1 MMKKEIKCLRAP
13 AAVGAY
19 SQGIESSGFV
29 FLSGQLPIDPENGT
43 MPKEVEKQAEQS
55 LKNVKN
61 ILESADKTL
70 NDVIKTTIFL
80 ENIADF
86 AAVNAVYQE
95 FFEEPYP
102 ARSCFAVSALPKGA
116 KVEVEVIAK

>member
-1 MMKKEIKCLRAP
+1 MKKEIKCLRAP

-102 ARSCFAVSALPKGA
+102 ARSCFAVSALPQGA

>member
-1 MMKKEIKCLRAP
+1 MKKEIKCLRAP

>member
-1 MMKKEIKCLRAP
+1 MKKEIKCLRAP

-61 ILESADKTL
+61 ILEFADKTL

>member
-1 MMKKEIKCLRAP
+1 MKKGITCLRAP

>member
-1 MMKKEIKCLRAP
+1 MKKKIKCLRAP

>member
-1 MMKKEIKCLRAP
+1 MKKEIKCLRAP

-43 MPKEVEKQAEQS
+43 MPKEVENQAEQS

-70 NDVIKTTIFL
+70 NDVIKTTIYL

>member
-1 MMKKEIKCLRAP
+1 MKKEIKCLRAP

-80 ENIADF
+80 ENITDF

>member
-1 MMKKEIKCLRAP
+1 MKKEIKCLRAP

-70 NDVIKTTIFL
+70 NDVIKTTIYL

-95 FFEEPYP
+95 FLRNPILQGH
-102 ARSCFAVSALPKGA
+102 ALLFQRCPKEQ
-116 KVEVEVIAK
+116 KLKLKS

>member
-1 MMKKEIKCLRAP
+1 MKKEIKCLRAP

-55 LKNVKN
+55 LNNVKN

-70 NDVIKTTIFL
+70 NDVIKTTIYL

>member
-1 MMKKEIKCLRAP
+1 
-13 AAVGAY
+13 
-19 SQGIESSGFV
+19 
-29 FLSGQLPIDPENGT
+29 

-70 NDVIKTTIFL
+70 NDVIKTTIYL

>member
-1 MMKKEIKCLRAP
+1 MKKEIKCLRAP

-70 NDVIKTTIFL
+70 NDVIKTTIYL
-80 ENIADF
+80 ENMADF

>member
-1 MMKKEIKCLRAP
+1 MKKEIKCLRAP

-70 NDVIKTTIFL
+70 NDVIKTTIYL